1 LRAVRESAVRARHGV
16 LRQQQTVE
24 QTAVQRETFLQPVRT
39 MGRKGRSHMA
49 ETFVVMLF
57 GAGIGVLVAVVF
69 LGVMIAADRIWY
81 GLSRF

>member
-1 LRAVRESAVRARHGV
+1 
-16 LRQQQTVE
+16 
-24 QTAVQRETFLQPVRT
+24 
-39 MGRKGRSHMA
+39 MA

>member
-1 LRAVRESAVRARHGV
+1 
-16 LRQQQTVE
+16 
-24 QTAVQRETFLQPVRT
+24 